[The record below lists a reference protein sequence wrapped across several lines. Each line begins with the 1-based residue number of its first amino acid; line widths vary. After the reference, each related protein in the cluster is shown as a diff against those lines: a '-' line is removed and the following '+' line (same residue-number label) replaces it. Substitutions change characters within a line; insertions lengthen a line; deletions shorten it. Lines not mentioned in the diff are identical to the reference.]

1 MHYAYYRLTV
11 VYAVILDIPV
21 LKGQLCCLTITLKS
35 FHFKN
40 QFSVRTAV
48 TVLHH
53 TYLIGLQVF
62 FGLLKEPEFD
72 VPLDDE
78 DEEGENEEGKPKK
91 KKPKKDSVGSKSKK
105 QDPNA
110 PPQNRYQGNDV

>member
-1 MHYAYYRLTV
+1 M
-11 VYAVILDIPV
+11 
-21 LKGQLCCLTITLKS
+21 
-35 FHFKN
+35 
-40 QFSVRTAV
+40 
-48 TVLHH
+48 
-53 TYLIGLQVF
+53 YLICLQVF

-91 KKPKKDSVGSKSKK
+91 KKPKKDSAGSKSKK

-110 PPQNRYQGNDV
+110 PPQNRYRGNDVYRSLVKSCDKSASLST